1 MVRGVVEKQMIRSVG
16 GIFGL
21 AVVLAAAATGA
32 QAEEDFAISGT
43 YTENQVC
50 KGDGS
55 GSNVSRVKISA
66 KEIESSVF
74 GLCTIRDS
82 KREGNKF
89 SVHVE
94 CKGPGGAVMLGEV
107 SFTIRDSNTL
117 DFADQDNT
125 YKAVLYKC
133 QG

>member
-1 MVRGVVEKQMIRSVG
+1 MKSLGAM
-16 GIFGL
+16 FGL
-21 AVVLAAAATGA
+21 AVALGLAATPLR
-32 QAEEDFAISGT
+32 AEEDFAIAGT
-43 YTENQVC
+43 YTENQIC
-50 KGDGS
+50 RGDS
-55 GSNVSRVKISA
+55 LDTNVSRVKISL

-74 GLCTIRDS
+74 GICTIRDR

-125 YKAVLYKC
+125 YKAVLHKC
-133 QG
+133 PG

>member
-1 MVRGVVEKQMIRSVG
+1 MVRLFG

-21 AVVLAAAATGA
+21 AVILVAAATA
-32 QAEEDFAISGT
+32 LQAEEDFAIAGT

-50 KGDGS
+50 TGDGS

-74 GLCTIRDS
+74 GLCTIRDR

-107 SFTIRDSNTL
+107 SFTIRDINTL

-125 YKAVLYKC
+125 YKAVLHKC
-133 QG
+133 PG

>member
-1 MVRGVVEKQMIRSVG
+1 MVRVLGTIIGVA
-16 GIFGL
+16 L
-21 AVVLAAAATGA
+21 VLGTAPGRA
-32 QAEEDFAISGT
+32 QTDDDFPIAGT
-43 YTENQVC
+43 YTENQIC

-55 GSNVSRVKISA
+55 GGNVSRVKISA

-74 GLCTIRDS
+74 GLCTIRDK
-82 KREGNKF
+82 KRDGNKF
-89 SVHVE
+89 SVSVE
-94 CKGPGGAVMLGEV
+94 CKGPGGAVMLGDV
-107 SFTIRDSNTL
+107 NFTIRDSATL

>member
-1 MVRGVVEKQMIRSVG
+1 MSVIKSFVVVVGV
-16 GIFGL
+16 L
-21 AVVLAAAATGA
+21 VLAGLTAT
-32 QAEEDFAISGT
+32 QVRAEDDFPIIGT

-50 KGDGS
+50 KNDGS
-55 GSNVSRVKISA
+55 DAGVSRVKINP
-66 KEIESSVF
+66 KEIDSSVF
-74 GLCTIRDS
+74 GVCAILS
-82 KREGNKF
+82 KKREANKI

-94 CKGPGGAVMLGEV
+94 CKGPGGSVMLGDV

-133 QG
+133 PG

>member
-1 MVRGVVEKQMIRSVG
+1 MIKFL
-16 GIFGL
+16 GIALGIVLCTGL
-21 AVVLAAAATGA
+21 AAP
-32 QAEEDFAISGT
+32 QSHAEDDFAIVGT

-50 KGDGS
+50 KNDAS
-55 GSNVSRVKISA
+55 DANASRVKITPT
-66 KEIESSVF
+66 EIDSSVF
-74 GLCTIRDS
+74 GVCAIRNK
-82 KREGNKF
+82 KREGNKI

-94 CKGPGGAVMLGEV
+94 CKGAGGAVMLGEV

-133 QG
+133 PG

>member
-1 MVRGVVEKQMIRSVG
+1 MLA
-16 GIFGL
+16 GIT
-21 AVVLAAAATGA
+21 ATPLW
-32 QAEEDFAISGT
+32 AEDDFPILGT

-50 KGDGS
+50 KNDGS
-55 GSNVSRVKISA
+55 DAGVSRVKISP

-74 GLCTIRDS
+74 GVCSILS
-82 KREGNKF
+82 KKREATKIT
-89 SVHVE
+89 VHVE
-94 CKGPGGAVMLGEV
+94 CKGPGGSVMLGDV

-133 QG
+133 PG

>member
-1 MVRGVVEKQMIRSVG
+1 MLGIAVLLGVSGTSLR
-16 GIFGL
+16 
-21 AVVLAAAATGA
+21 
-32 QAEEDFAISGT
+32 AEDDFAISGT

-50 KGDGS
+50 KGDS
-55 GSNVSRVKISA
+55 SDANLSRVKISP

-74 GLCTIRDS
+74 GVCTIRDR

-89 SVHVE
+89 SVNVE
-94 CKGPGGAVMLGEV
+94 CKGPGGAVMVGEV

-133 QG
+133 PG

>member
-1 MVRGVVEKQMIRSVG
+1 VIRSSFVTVVG
-16 GIFGL
+16 TL
-21 AVVLAAAATGA
+21 VLAGITATPLW
-32 QAEEDFAISGT
+32 AEDDFPILGT

-50 KGDGS
+50 KNDGS
-55 GSNVSRVKISA
+55 DAGVSRVKISP

-74 GLCTIRDS
+74 GVCSILS
-82 KREGNKF
+82 KKREATKIT
-89 SVHVE
+89 VHVE
-94 CKGPGGAVMLGEV
+94 CKGPGGSVMLGDV

-133 QG
+133 PG